1 VQPGIEAFVP
11 AQAKS
16 SRSVAGRCRLG
27 KAIFAGMG
35 GREEDT
41 PKADLASVTAG
52 LPGSDPLLPFTER
65 LPNGVT

>member
-1 VQPGIEAFVP
+1 
-11 AQAKS
+11 
-16 SRSVAGRCRLG
+16 
-27 KAIFAGMG
+27 MG